1 MTVYFS
7 NASQAARV
15 APLELPGTIAVL
27 ATPNDPV
34 PIGVA
39 HEAGYVGGRR
49 GDDHPGPL
57 EPLWSLVIG
66 GEPVT
71 GRFVLRAG
79 RFVQL
84 AEGAR

>member
-1 MTVYFS
+1 MTVFYS

-27 ATPNDPV
+27 AELDDPM
-34 PIGVA
+34 PIGSA

-49 GDDHPGPL
+49 RDGFPGPP
-57 EPLWSLVIG
+57 EPVWRLVIG
-66 GEPVT
+66 KEDLE

-79 RFVQL
+79 RFVEL
-84 AEGAR
+84 GEGAG